1 MKEKISCG
9 FLSMFLFL
17 LFPYLLTIFI
27 NGVDT
32 ALLNRGINVENLL
45 PGIVSMQISP
55 EYEKETIKAQTVIAR
70 SNLYRKIKETD
81 DLSEIF
87 AMIRESAGEPGK
99 IWVLPESVYEEAAEE
114 TRGQVL
120 SFEGELKLVPYHE
133 ISGGMTRNGIE
144 VFQDEE
150 YSYLKAVDSSIDR
163 KSPDFLNSTYFLQQQ
178 LPAKLE
184 IVERDSSGY
193 VKSLLSDQ
201 NILEGEAF
209 RQGMGLSSS
218 DFTIQKVGDRYRFLC
233 KGKGHGIGFSQY
245 GGNVLAKNGK
255 NYAEIL
261 NYYFPAMILDNVND
275 VSKYF
280 FF

>member
-87 AMIRESAGEPGK
+87 AMIRESAGETGK

-193 VKSLLSDQ
+193 VKSLLADQ